1 MAVNRKSN
9 KNVAAFTIL
18 EIVISLSI
26 GGLLIGL
33 GLAGFYYFSRSTE
46 FNQARSEIFLTIR
59 DVQNR
64 ARNSVG
70 FNNNSPLTSQVE
82 GYALFFNPTALELR
96 YCSAAAN
103 NTVSCSQ
110 VLTTNVVSA
119 QFDNLN
125 FNAPA
130 GCNIIFFE
138 RITSNIYAL
147 TAAGSLF
154 NKQDNGTCNI
164 NFNHALDANLTKG
177 VRFNLT
183 NNSFSEI

>member
-1 MAVNRKSN
+1 MALTSK
-9 KNVAAFTIL
+9 KELKAFTIL

-26 GGLLIGL
+26 GALLISL

-70 FNNNSPLTSQVE
+70 FNNNAPLTSQVE
-82 GYALFFNPTALELR
+82 GYALFFNATALELR

-103 NTVSCSQ
+103 NAVACTQ
-110 VLTTNVVSA
+110 VLANNVVSA

-125 FNAPA
+125 FSPQPTCSA
-130 GCNIIFFE
+130 IFFE
-138 RITSNIYAL
+138 RISSNIYSL
-147 TAAGSLF
+147 AASGGF
-154 NKQDNGTCNI
+154 FTKQDNGACNVT
-164 NFNHALDANLTKG
+164 FSHAAELSLNSGIT
-177 VRFNLT
+177 FNLT